1 MTIHTFTSHEFNQDV
16 STAMKAAHEGP
27 VFITDRGKP
36 AHVLLSI
43 DEYLRLT
50 NKSPS
55 IVELLSMPAAADIEF
70 EPPRANLELKP
81 ADFS

>member
-1 MTIHTFTSHEFNQDV
+1 VGRIVTIHTFTSCKSNQDV
-16 STAMKAAHEGP
+16 SAAMKAAHDGP

-55 IVELLSMPAAADIEF
+55 IVELPSMPAADIEF
-70 EPPRANLELKP
+70 
-81 ADFS
+81 